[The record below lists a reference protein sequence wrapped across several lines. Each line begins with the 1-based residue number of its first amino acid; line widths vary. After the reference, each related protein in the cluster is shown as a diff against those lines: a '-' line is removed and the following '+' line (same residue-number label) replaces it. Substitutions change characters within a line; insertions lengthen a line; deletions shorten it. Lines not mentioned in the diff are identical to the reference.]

1 MYLPLIQPEVVPDFV
16 PHRIDDDAAQFGLG
30 ARHFLMRELKD
41 ADAFRAFVVFEESEQ
56 IARRAPILDRDHEVL
71 HARAELPGNLR
82 NRFFHQCIE
91 LFPGQPNRHFV
102 RIESYSPLSQ
112 LHMSEIS
119 ELPTIAANLGI
130 GKLERHIFL
139 CADQTKPKCSSK
151 EESNEVWEHVK
162 KRVAAAGNCSL
173 RSKANC
179 LRVCEHG
186 PIAVVYPEGVWYHS
200 VTIAVADRIIDE
212 HLINGKPVEEFVF
225 ARSPGA

>member
-1 MYLPLIQPEVVPDFV
+1 
-16 PHRIDDDAAQFGLG
+16 
-30 ARHFLMRELKD
+30 
-41 ADAFRAFVVFEESEQ
+41 
-56 IARRAPILDRDHEVL
+56 
-71 HARAELPGNLR
+71 
-82 NRFFHQCIE
+82 
-91 LFPGQPNRHFV
+91 
-102 RIESYSPLSQ
+102 
-112 LHMSEIS
+112 MSEIS

-200 VTIAVADRIIDE
+200 VTIEVADRIIDE